1 MVMLSYV
8 RSINKIVYSLVIHEI
23 SYKEKAEYIKS
34 MLYSYCYYLN
44 DNIGNDKDSF
54 SFLLTYIKL

>member
-8 RSINKIVYSLVIHEI
+8 RSVNKIVYNLVIHEI

-44 DNIGNDKDSF
+44 DNIGNDKGYF